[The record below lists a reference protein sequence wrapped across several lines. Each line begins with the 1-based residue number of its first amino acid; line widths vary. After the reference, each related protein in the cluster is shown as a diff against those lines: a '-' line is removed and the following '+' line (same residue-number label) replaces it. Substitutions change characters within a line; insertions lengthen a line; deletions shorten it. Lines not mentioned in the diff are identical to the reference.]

1 MHTVR
6 IGFDF
11 IWCIYMQ
18 VNHVEP
24 GLGRVFVR
32 MRVSGSGVLK
42 GNLSCQRLLN
52 GKPVFELCN
61 GLYVNKLHIISFSL
75 FMCILSCEDRSF
87 YQRLPVTVTSVIDE
101 VLKMISGKQSQTELK
116 INQIIEIE
124 SQALFSVFV
133 SSLKRWCRVTEAS
146 L

>member
-32 MRVSGSGVLK
+32 MWVSGSGVLK

-52 GKPVFELCN
+52 VKPVFELCN

-101 VLKMISGKQSQTELK
+101 VLK
-116 INQIIEIE
+116 II
-124 SQALFSVFV
+124 
-133 SSLKRWCRVTEAS
+133 TN
-146 L
+146 